1 MSQATVLPLSFQLSH
16 SVFTTSLG
24 GNWYY
29 YTHLTNFKKM
39 FFKKNKKHEAY
50 LNQKQITN
58 DKIGYWGGDC
68 ISPTES
74 MRISHC

>member
-1 MSQATVLPLSFQLSH
+1 
-16 SVFTTSLG
+16 
-24 GNWYY
+24 
-29 YTHLTNFKKM
+29 M

-58 DKIGYWGGDC
+58 DKIVYWGGVC

-74 MRISHC
+74 TRISHC